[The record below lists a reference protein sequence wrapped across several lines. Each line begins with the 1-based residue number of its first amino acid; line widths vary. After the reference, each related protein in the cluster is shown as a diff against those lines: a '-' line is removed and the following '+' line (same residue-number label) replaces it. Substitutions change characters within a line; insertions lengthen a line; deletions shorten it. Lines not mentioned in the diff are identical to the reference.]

1 MQYQS
6 LPRPQAPQGQGTCR
20 IHLCIP
26 CNQLA
31 HVSINVCGMEA
42 GWIYTSG
49 HGVELRRVWSWRQVG
64 IIYLSL
70 PNSALAS
77 QQIQDTTKVKVIVW
91 VLLWKIFLLP
101 CSYRKGTWSPRSAAV
116 WLSRARESQL
126 EGCALSPAAEPQGDA
141 KSVLINK
148 HGPKR
153 TASAVSFLC
162 HKRVSLT

>member
-6 LPRPQAPQGQGTCR
+6 LPRPQAPQGQETCR

-31 HVSINVCGMEA
+31 HISINVCGMEA

-64 IIYLSL
+64 LIYFSL

-77 QQIQDTTKVKVIVW
+77 QQIQDTTKVKVIILM
-91 VLLWKIFLLP
+91 VLWWKLFLLVLIG
-101 CSYRKGTWSPRSAAV
+101 KEKWGPRSAA
-116 WLSRARESQL
+116 LCLCRARESQL
-126 EGCALSPAAEPQGDA
+126 GMSLSPAAEPQRAA
-141 KSVLINK
+141 KTVLIK
-148 HGPKR
+148 PGPKHR
-153 TASAVSFLC
+153 ASAVSFLC